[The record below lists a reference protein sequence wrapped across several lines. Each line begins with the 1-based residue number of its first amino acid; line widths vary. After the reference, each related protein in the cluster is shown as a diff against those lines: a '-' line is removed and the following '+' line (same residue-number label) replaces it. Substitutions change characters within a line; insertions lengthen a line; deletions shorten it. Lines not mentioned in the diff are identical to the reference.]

1 MKKRMCMAAVV
12 MIMVAAISIAVS
24 GCSKHESDLEAQQR
38 DLQESLDAYMETQAT
53 GGAADK
59 VPDPDAP
66 EVAII
71 FAYVPSEGSMGLDRK
86 LEDVPEIDD
95 YELTQKMIEY
105 GVLPKDAQVIDFDPE
120 NHVLEYTA
128 VETLTPRQA
137 MAVLNTFIENMEL
150 EGQFDLKLDGKT
162 VMTSG
167 FCDDYANIDDNYEG
181 GADDFAVS
189 TGGPGVQ

>member
-1 MKKRMCMAAVV
+1 MKKLMLAAAMV
-12 MIMVAAISIAVS
+12 MMVAAVSIAVS

-38 DLQESLDAYMETQAT
+38 DLEESLEAYMETQET

-59 VPDPDAP
+59 VPDPNAE

-71 FAYVPSEGSMGLDRK
+71 FAYVPAEGSVGLERK
-86 LEDVPEIDD
+86 MEDVPEIDD
-95 YELTQKMIEY
+95 YELTQKLIELN
-105 GVLPKDAQVIDFDPE
+105 VLPDSAQVIDFDPE

-128 VETLTPRQA
+128 VGTLTPREA

-150 EGQFDLKLDGKT
+150 EGQFDLKLDGET

-167 FCDDYANIDDNYEG
+167 FCDDYENIDDNYEG
-181 GADDFAVS
+181 GADDFEVS

>member
-1 MKKRMCMAAVV
+1 MKKLMLAAA
-12 MIMVAAISIAVS
+12 MIMMVAAVSIAVS

-38 DLQESLDAYMETQAT
+38 DLEESLEAYMETQET
-53 GGAADK
+53 GGIADK
-59 VPDPDAP
+59 VPDPNAP

-71 FAYVPSEGSMGLDRK
+71 FAYVPAEGSVGLERK
-86 LEDVPEIDD
+86 MEDVPEIDD
-95 YELTQKMIEY
+95 YELTQKLIEY
-105 GVLPKDAQVIDFDPE
+105 KVLPESAQVIDFDPE

-128 VETLTPRQA
+128 VGTLTPREA

-150 EGQFDLKLDGKT
+150 EGQFDLKLDGET

-167 FCDDYANIDDNYEG
+167 YCDDYENIDDNFEG
-181 GADDFAVS
+181 GADDFEVS

>member
-1 MKKRMCMAAVV
+1 MKKLMLAAA
-12 MIMVAAISIAVS
+12 MIMMVAAVSIAVS

-38 DLQESLDAYMETQAT
+38 DLEESLEAYMETQET
-53 GGAADK
+53 GGIADK
-59 VPDPDAP
+59 VPDPNAP

-71 FAYVPSEGSMGLDRK
+71 FAYVPAEGSVGLERK
-86 LEDVPEIDD
+86 MEDVPEIDD
-95 YELTQKMIEY
+95 YELTQKLIELN
-105 GVLPKDAQVIDFDPE
+105 VLPDSAQVIDFDPE

-128 VETLTPRQA
+128 VGTLTPREA

-150 EGQFDLKLDGKT
+150 EGQFDLKLDGET

-167 FCDDYANIDDNYEG
+167 FCDDYENIDDNYEG
-181 GADDFAVS
+181 GADDFEVS

>member
-1 MKKRMCMAAVV
+1 MKKLMLAAAMIMMIAAVG
-12 MIMVAAISIAVS
+12 IAVS
-24 GCSKHESDLEAQQR
+24 GCSKHESELEAQQR
-38 DLQESLDAYMETQAT
+38 DLEESLEAYMETQET

-59 VPDPDAP
+59 VPDPNAE

-71 FAYVPSEGSMGLDRK
+71 FAYVPAEGSVGLERK

-95 YELTQKMIEY
+95 YELTQKLIEY
-105 GVLPKDAQVIDFDPE
+105 EVLPDSAQVINFDPE

-128 VETLTPRQA
+128 VEKLTPREA
-137 MAVLNTFIENMEL
+137 VAVLNTFIENMEL
-150 EGQFDLKLDGKT
+150 EGQYDLKLDGET

-167 FCDDYANIDDNYEG
+167 FCGDYENIDDNYEG
-181 GADDFAVS
+181 GADDFEVS

>member
-1 MKKRMCMAAVV
+1 MKKLMLAAAAL
-12 MIMVAAISIAVS
+12 MMVAAVSIAVS

-38 DLQESLDAYMETQAT
+38 DLQESLEAYMETQET

-59 VPDPDAP
+59 VPDPNAE

-71 FAYVPSEGSMGLDRK
+71 FAYVPAEGGVGLERK
-86 LEDVPEIDD
+86 MEDVPEIDD
-95 YELTQKMIEY
+95 YELTQKLIEY
-105 GVLPKDAQVIDFDPE
+105 KVLPNSAQVIDFDPE

-128 VETLTPRQA
+128 VETLTPREA

-150 EGQFDLKLDGKT
+150 EGQYDLKLDGKT

-167 FCDDYANIDDNYEG
+167 FCDDYETIDDNFEG
-181 GADDFAVS
+181 GADDFEVS